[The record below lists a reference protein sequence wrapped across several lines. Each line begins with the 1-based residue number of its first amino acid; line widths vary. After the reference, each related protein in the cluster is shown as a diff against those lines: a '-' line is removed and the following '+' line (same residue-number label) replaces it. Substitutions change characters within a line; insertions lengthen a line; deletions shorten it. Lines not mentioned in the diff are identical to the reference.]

1 MSEDFGAALATLT
14 EVANDPDAYIAR
26 WKQRT
31 GGKVIGAFPMNF
43 PGEIA
48 HAGGALPVVIQENR
62 EPDTHGRNLLAEFY
76 CGYTRNIADSAAK
89 GKLDIYDGFF
99 LADHCIQLLGAVD
112 VVRAESPET
121 PMYFGHLP
129 TSLSDPWTPEN
140 VQKMMQSFVDEMGQF
155 AGSTLT
161 PEAVGRSIALFNEN
175 RRLLREIFE
184 ARRSG
189 NARFSSSEMQV
200 LVKSS
205 MVMDKAEHTELLRQI
220 LAEVENVPRDDRI
233 RLFLSGH
240 FSHAP
245 KPELLRTIEEC
256 DAIVVDDDLFT
267 GARYISTDVA
277 EDGDPVAAL
286 SDWYLRRDA
295 NIPCS
300 TLVQHETN
308 WEDYLLRAVDRSGAQ
323 GVIVLMVKF
332 CEPHMLYYPELRKN
346 LDERGIPHLLIET
359 EHEGVPEEAVR
370 TRVEALVERI
380 RRKELVSS

>member
-1 MSEDFGAALATLT
+1 MAEDFRAAMATLA
-14 EVANDPDAYIAR
+14 EVASDPEAYIAR

-31 GGKVIGAFPMNF
+31 GGKVVGAFPMNF
-43 PGEIA
+43 PAEIA
-48 HAGGALPVVIQENR
+48 HAAGTLPVLVQENS
-62 EPDTHGRNLLAEFY
+62 EPDTIGRNLLAEFY

-112 VVRAESPET
+112 VVRAESPDS
-121 PMYFGHLP
+121 PVYFGHLP
-129 TSLSDPWTPEN
+129 TSLGDYWTPGD
-140 VQKMMQSFVDEMGQF
+140 VHKLMQSFVTEMGEF
-155 AGSTLT
+155 VGTEISR
-161 PEAVGRSIALFNEN
+161 EALSRSIAVFNEN
-175 RRLLREIFE
+175 RRLLREVFE

-189 NARFSSSEMQV
+189 NARFSSSEMQD

-205 MVMDKAEHTELLRQI
+205 MVMDKAEHTQLLRQV
-220 LAEVENVPRDDRI
+220 LAEAEEKPRDERV
-233 RLFLSGH
+233 RLHLSGH
-240 FSHAP
+240 LCHAP
-245 KPELLRTIEEC
+245 KPALLKAIEEC

-277 EDGDPVAAL
+277 EDIDPVQAMT
-286 SDWYLRRDA
+286 DWYLQRDA
-295 NIPCS
+295 TMPCP
-300 TLVQHETN
+300 TRVQHEQD
-308 WEDYLLRAVDRSGAQ
+308 WEDHLLQAVKASGAQ

-346 LDERGIPHLLIET
+346 LDQEGIPHLLIET

-380 RRKELVSS
+380 RRAQPVNS